1 MEEAKGKWKIADLG
15 KLLLNSLQAVLKGEF
30 LLRLNIGRYFI
41 HILYTFLL
49 FALIIWIS
57 LMIDGTLT
65 KVEKNKATLEELEI
79 TCNQKTYEMV
89 SLCRRSTVE
98 QSLIRMGSE
107 LRDREKP
114 VTELKK

>member
-1 MEEAKGKWKIADLG
+1 MEETSGKWKISDLG

-49 FALIIWIS
+49 FARIS

-65 KVEKNKATLEELEI
+65 RVERNKATLEELEI

-114 VTELKK
+114 VMELQK